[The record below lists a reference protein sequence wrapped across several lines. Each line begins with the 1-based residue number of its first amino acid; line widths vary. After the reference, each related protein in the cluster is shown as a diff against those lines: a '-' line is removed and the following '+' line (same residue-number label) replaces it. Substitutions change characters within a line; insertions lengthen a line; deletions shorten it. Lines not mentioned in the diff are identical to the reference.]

1 MRRADRLFE
10 IIQHLRSR
18 QLTTALWLSEKLEV
32 SERTIY
38 RDIQDLISSGVPIDS
53 AAGIGYILRKE
64 YDLPPL
70 MFDADEITSLVIG
83 IKMAM
88 ALGGNVAKSAEH
100 ALSKINHVI
109 PKTLKQRIEGMQ
121 IHTPFSYECGLLGD
135 HITAINLAIQNRH
148 PIEMDYQRLN
158 QTEIVKRIVYPLGIF
173 FWSTKW
179 TLVAWCTLREDF
191 RHFRIDKIQSLTM
204 LEEQFTLEGHQN
216 LQTFLKL
223 VTGQVQ

>member
-10 IIQHLRSR
+10 IIQYLRSR

-53 AAGIGYILRKE
+53 AAGVGYILRKE

-88 ALGGNVAKSAEH
+88 ALGGNVAKSAED

-109 PKTLKQRIEGMQ
+109 PKTLKHKIDDMQ
-121 IHTPFSYECGLLGD
+121 IYTPTLYESDLLGD
-135 HITAINLAIQNRH
+135 RITALNLAIQNRH
-148 PIEMDYQRLN
+148 PVEMDYQRLN
-158 QTEIVKRIVYPLGIF
+158 DTEIVKRIVYPLGIF

-179 TLVAWCTLREDF
+179 TLVAWCKLREDF
-191 RHFRIDKIQSLTM
+191 RHFRIDQIQGLTV
-204 LEEQFTLEGHQN
+204 LEEQFTLDESQR

-223 VTGQVQ
+223 VTGDI